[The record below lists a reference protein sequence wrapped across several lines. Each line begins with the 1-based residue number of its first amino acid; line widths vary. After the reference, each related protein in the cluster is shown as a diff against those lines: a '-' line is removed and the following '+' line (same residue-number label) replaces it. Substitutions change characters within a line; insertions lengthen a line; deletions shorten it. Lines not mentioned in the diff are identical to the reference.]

1 MNLCR
6 LSQHRF
12 RPRILFSL
20 FAALALHCG
29 TIFASPLLQELPKFP
44 TPPNTTSNWIAKN
57 VVVNNTPMS
66 FKEFIYPGSK
76 GQFEGFY
83 QQQWPGPFFNKT
95 HYGEETLLGYVKKPY
110 YYSIRFKERLGRI
123 TGQMIISKVEAQTQ
137 QRLSTQLP
145 LPMGSTIK
153 QIIHAKDAGKLSES
167 ITVTNRLSKN
177 GNARYMLMELG
188 HLGWRTR
195 GGSQNIDKMGGIRTI
210 QLELEKH
217 SSLIQITLSEKQSPI
232 DQSTQMLIHWVK

>member
-1 MNLCR
+1 MNR
-6 LSQHRF
+6 RKLSQPMF
-12 RPRILFSL
+12 RPEMLLWI
-20 FAALALHCG
+20 FAALSLHCG
-29 TIFASPLLQELPKFP
+29 TIFANPLLEDLPKFP

-76 GQFEGFY
+76 TQFEAFY
-83 QQQWPGPFFNKT
+83 QQQWPGPFFNKSRM
-95 HYGEETLLGYVKKPY
+95 GEETLLGYVKKPY

-123 TGQMIISKVEAQTQ
+123 TGQMIISKVIAQTQ

-153 QIIHAKDAGKLSES
+153 QIIHARDNGKLSES
-167 ITVTNRLSKN
+167 ITVSNRLSKN

-188 HLGWRTR
+188 HLGWRTSK
-195 GGSQNIDKMGGIRTI
+195 GSQNIDKMGGNRTL
-210 QLELEKH
+210 QLDFEKH
-217 SSLIQITLSEKQSPI
+217 SSLIQITLSAMQSPT